1 VSFLLKFQKIGKRGK
16 NSLKILGIDDNES
29 INKMLKNILIPA
41 GHEYQSVT
49 NGRDGLKLIQEQTW
63 DVVLLD
69 VAMPEFSGYD
79 VIFELVKNRSLKKQ
93 PVILFTASN
102 VASEDLS
109 HMLQLGVYCC
119 LQKPI
124 DVKNL
129 LEILENVKNR
139 KEGDE

>member
-1 VSFLLKFQKIGKRGK
+1 MSFLLKFQKIGKRGK

-69 VAMPEFSGYD
+69 IAMPEFSGKD
-79 VIFELVKNRSLKKQ
+79 VVDELVKTGDITKQ
-93 PVILFTASN
+93 PVILFTASSISN
-102 VASEDLS
+102 EEVNE
-109 HMLQLGVYCC
+109 MIKIGVRLC
-119 LQKPI
+119 LRKPMSI
-124 DVKNL
+124 TNL
-129 LEILENVKNR
+129 LEVLANVK
-139 KEGDE
+139 K